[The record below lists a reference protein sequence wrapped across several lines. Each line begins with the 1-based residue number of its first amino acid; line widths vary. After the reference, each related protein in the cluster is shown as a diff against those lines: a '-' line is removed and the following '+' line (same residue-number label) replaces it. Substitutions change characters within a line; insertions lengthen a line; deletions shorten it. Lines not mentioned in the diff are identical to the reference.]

1 MIEKTMDNFFK
12 KDTESVIEVSNKE
25 KRLVLYTAV
34 FFGILTVIFFI
45 MFMKQ
50 L

>member
-1 MIEKTMDNFFK
+1 MIEKTMDNFFE
-12 KDTESVIEVSNKE
+12 KDTDSVIKASEKE
-25 KRLVLYTAV
+25 KRSVLYTAV
-34 FFGILTVIFFI
+34 FFGILTVVFFI

>member
-1 MIEKTMDNFFK
+1 MIEKTMDKFFE
-12 KDTESVIEVSNKE
+12 KDTDSVIKVSDKE

-34 FFGILTVIFFI
+34 FFGILTAVFFI
-45 MFMKQ
+45 MFVRQ